1 MDMYL
6 GFIICG
12 NMNIKEDYVSF
23 ETAKLLKEK
32 GFDSPCFMAYYET
45 NNGHKIGYDVGR
57 NNYQWDIVNK
67 ENGLSNCCAPTLQM
81 AMKWLEKEK
90 HIAIIPV
97 LSSILDD
104 EKFLWDVKIVV
115 AETGEKYSQ
124 GWIYE
129 DKESAYNAAINY
141 CLENLI

>member
-1 MDMYL
+1 M
-6 GFIICG
+6 
-12 NMNIKEDYVSF
+12 IKEDYVSF

-81 AMKWLEKEK
+81 AMKWLRKE
-90 HIAIIPV
+90 HNIGIFP
-97 LSSILDD
+97 S
-104 EKFLWDVKIVV
+104 
-115 AETGEKYSQ
+115 T
-124 GWIYE
+124 
-129 DKESAYNAAINY
+129 Y
-141 CLENLI
+141 CLLKNGEVTHPYGTCITNLVTYEIIVDDCLPEETYEEAIENALIYCLKNLI